1 MQVIIQSLHFTARPD
16 LDQHVTDKVNSLERF
31 YDKIENANV
40 TLKVDKHDTDGDKLC
55 EIRLAVP
62 GNDLFVKKHGDSFEE
77 ATNRCVDALEE
88 QIAKMK
94 TKWQA

>member
-1 MQVIIQSLHFTARPD
+1 MQVIIQTLHFNARPD
-16 LDQHVTDKVNSLERF
+16 LDQHVNDKVNGLQRY
-31 YDKIENANV
+31 YDKIESANV

-77 ATNRCVDALEE
+77 ATNRCVDVLEE

>member
-1 MQVIIQSLHFTARPD
+1 MQVIIQSIHFTARPD

-40 TLKVDKHDTDGDKLC
+40 TLRVEPHTDGDKMC

-62 GNDLFVKKHGDSFEE
+62 GNDLFVKKYADRFED
-77 ATNRCVDALEE
+77 ATNRCVDVLEE
-88 QIAKMK
+88 QIARMK
-94 TKWQA
+94 TKAAQG